1 MFIIVAYISLED
13 ISLKSIEAFD
23 LVRSFNGFKAVENLS
38 FNVDEGE
45 IFGLLGPNGAGKTTT
60 IRMLSALIAP
70 TSGRATIAGYD
81 VQDDALKVREIIGI
95 LTESPSLYERLTAL
109 ENMEFFAKA
118 YGVTDKAERESKIRE
133 LLEFFQLWERSTDQV
148 SKYSKG
154 MKQKLAIARALI
166 HSPEILYLD
175 EPTSGLDPKSSKDI
189 RDLMEA
195 LTENQRQTILLSTH
209 RLEDAE
215 KLCDRVM
222 IINKGKP
229 ITVAS
234 PHDLRKRFSSGQ
246 EVQVGVSILDD
257 DLVAMVKELQS
268 VVNLTADHS
277 EKRLSISLANEKD
290 TPGLVRALVEY
301 GAEIQYIKP
310 LETSLEAA
318 YLELM
323 EEEQ

>member
-1 MFIIVAYISLED
+1 MN
-13 ISLKSIEAFD
+13 SIEAFD
-23 LVRSFNGFKAVENLS
+23 LVKSFNGFKAVDGLS
-38 FNVDEGE
+38 FNVEEGE

-70 TSGRATIAGYD
+70 TSGRAVINGFY
-81 VQDDALKVREIIGI
+81 VQDDALKVRESIGI
-95 LTESPSLYERLTAL
+95 LTESPSLYGRLTAL

-118 YGVTDKAERESKIRE
+118 YGVTDKSMRETKIRE
-133 LLEFFQLWERSTDQV
+133 LLEFFQLWDRRGDPVGQ
-148 SKYSKG
+148 YSKG

-189 RDLMEA
+189 RNLMEQHA
-195 LTENQRQTILLSTH
+195 ENEHQTILLCTH

-222 IINKGKP
+222 IIDKGKT
-229 ITVAS
+229 ITVSS
-234 PHDLRKRFSSGQ
+234 PRDLRKRFSSAQ
-246 EVQVGVSILDD
+246 EVQVGVTELDE
-257 DLVAMVKELQS
+257 DLINMVRELPI
-268 VVNLTADHS
+268 VVNLTANMSDNS
-277 EKRLSISLANEKD
+277 LSISLGKEQD
-290 TPGLVRALVEY
+290 TPKLVRALVEY
-301 GAEIQYIKP
+301 GAEVQYVKP
-310 LETSLEAA
+310 LETSLEEA

>member
-1 MFIIVAYISLED
+1 M
-13 ISLKSIEAFD
+13 KSIEAFD
-23 LVRSFNGFKAVENLS
+23 LVKTFNGNTAVANLS
-38 FNVDEGE
+38 FSVEEGE

-60 IRMLSALIAP
+60 IRMLSALISP
-70 TSGRATIAGYD
+70 TSGRATIGGYD
-81 VQDDALKVREIIGI
+81 VEEDALKVRENIGV
-95 LTESPSLYERLTAL
+95 LTESPSLYGRLSAM

-118 YGVTDKAERESKIRE
+118 YGVTDKTTRDNKIRE
-133 LLEFFQLWERSTDQV
+133 LLDFFQLWDRRNDHVGQ
-148 SKYSKG
+148 YSKG

-189 RDLMEA
+189 RDLMEE
-195 LTENQRQTILLSTH
+195 LTKNERQTILLCTH

-229 ITVAS
+229 ITVSS
-234 PHDLRKRFSSGQ
+234 PRDLRKRFSSGQ
-246 EVQVGVSILDD
+246 EVQVGVTRLDD
-257 DLVAMVKELQS
+257 NLVELVRSLSS
-268 VVNLTADHS
+268 VVNLTANG
-277 EKRLSISLANEKD
+277 EENRISVSLRDEQD
-290 TPGLVRALVEY
+290 TPSLVKALVDH
-301 GAEIQYIKP
+301 GAGIRYVKP
-310 LETSLEAA
+310 LETSLEEA

>member
-1 MFIIVAYISLED
+1 M
-13 ISLKSIEAFD
+13 KSIEAFD
-23 LVRSFNGFKAVENLS
+23 LVKSFNGFKAVENLS
-38 FNVDEGE
+38 FSVDEGE

-70 TSGRATIAGYD
+70 TGGRATIAGYD

-95 LTESPSLYERLTAL
+95 LTESPSLYGRLTAM

-118 YGVTDKAERESKIRE
+118 YGVTDKSERDTKIRE
-133 LLEFFQLWERSTDQV
+133 LLDFFQLWDRRNDPVGQ
-148 SKYSKG
+148 YSKG
-154 MKQKLAIARALI
+154 MKQKLAIARALV

-195 LTENQRQTILLSTH
+195 LTENQHQTILLCTH

-215 KLCDRVM
+215 KLCDRVL

-229 ITVAS
+229 ITIAS
-234 PHDLRKRFSSGQ
+234 PRDLRKRFSSGQ
-246 EVQVGVSILDD
+246 EVQVGVSQLDS
-257 DLVAMVKELQS
+257 DLIAMVRGLPM
-268 VVNLTADHS
+268 VVNITVNES
-277 EKRLSISLANEKD
+277 ENRISVSLGNELD
-290 TPGLVRALVEY
+290 TPRLVKALVEY
-301 GAEIQYIKP
+301 GAEVRYVKP
-310 LETSLEAA
+310 LETSLEDA

>member
-1 MFIIVAYISLED
+1 M
-13 ISLKSIEAFD
+13 KSIEAFE
-23 LVRSFNGFKAVENLS
+23 LVKMFNGFTAVENLNFS
-38 FNVDEGE
+38 VEEGE

-60 IRMLSALIAP
+60 IRMLAALISP
-70 TSGRATIAGYD
+70 TSGRAIIGGYD
-81 VQDDALKVREIIGI
+81 VQDDALKVRENIGI
-95 LTESPSLYERLTAL
+95 LTESPSLYGRLTAM

-118 YGVTDKAERESKIRE
+118 YGVMDKTTRDNKIHE
-133 LLEFFQLWERSTDQV
+133 LLDFFQLWDRRNDPVGQ
-148 SKYSKG
+148 YSKG

-189 RDLMEA
+189 RDLMEE
-195 LTENQRQTILLSTH
+195 LTKNERQTILLCTH

-229 ITVAS
+229 ITVSS

-246 EVQVGVSILDD
+246 EVQVGFNKLDEGLIE
-257 DLVAMVKELQS
+257 LVRNLSS
-268 VVNLTADHS
+268 VVNLTAHS
-277 EKRLSISLANEKD
+277 DENSISVSLRDEQD
-290 TPGLVRALVEY
+290 TPSLVKALVEH
-301 GAEIQYIKP
+301 GADVRYVKP
-310 LETSLEAA
+310 LETSLEDA

>member
-1 MFIIVAYISLED
+1 M
-13 ISLKSIEAFD
+13 KSIEAFD
-23 LVRSFNGFKAVENLS
+23 LVKTFNGNTAVANLS
-38 FNVDEGE
+38 FSVEEGE

-60 IRMLSALIAP
+60 IRMLSALISP
-70 TSGRATIAGYD
+70 TSGRATIGGYD
-81 VQDDALKVREIIGI
+81 VEEDALKGRENIGV
-95 LTESPSLYERLTAL
+95 LTESPSLYGRLSAM

-118 YGVTDKAERESKIRE
+118 YGVTDKTTRDNKIRE
-133 LLEFFQLWERSTDQV
+133 LLDFFQLWDRRNDHVGQ
-148 SKYSKG
+148 YSKG

-189 RDLMEA
+189 RDLMEE
-195 LTENQRQTILLSTH
+195 LTKNERQTILLCTH

-229 ITVAS
+229 ITVSS
-234 PHDLRKRFSSGQ
+234 PRDLRKRFSSGQ
-246 EVQVGVSILDD
+246 EVQVGVTRLDD
-257 DLVAMVKELQS
+257 NLVELVRSLSS
-268 VVNLTADHS
+268 VVNLTANG
-277 EKRLSISLANEKD
+277 EENRISVSLRDEQD
-290 TPGLVRALVEY
+290 TPSLVKALVDH
-301 GAEIQYIKP
+301 GAGIRYVKP
-310 LETSLEAA
+310 LETSLEEA

>member
-1 MFIIVAYISLED
+1 M
-13 ISLKSIEAFD
+13 KSIEVNN
-23 LVRSFNGFKAVENLS
+23 LVKMFNGFTAVDEIS
-38 FNVDEGE
+38 FSVDEGE

-70 TSGRATIAGYD
+70 SSGNATIGGYD
-81 VQDDALKVREIIGI
+81 VQQDALKVREIIGV
-95 LTESPSLYERLTAL
+95 LTESPSLYGRLSAL

-118 YGVTDKAERESKIRE
+118 YGVTEKQARDTKTKE
-133 LLEFFQLWERSTDQV
+133 LLDFFQLWDRRNDPVGQ
-148 SKYSKG
+148 YSKG

-175 EPTSGLDPKSSKDI
+175 EPTSGLDPRASKDI
-189 RDLMEA
+189 RDLMEE
-195 LTENQRQTILLSTH
+195 LTKNEHQTILLCTH

-222 IINKGKP
+222 IINKGRP

-234 PHDLRKRFSSGQ
+234 PRDLRKRFSSSQ
-246 EVQVGVSILDD
+246 EVLIGLTSMDDGLVETLRKLPSVINLTVHSEENSLSVSLREENDTP
-257 DLVAMVKELQS
+257 AMVKAI
-268 VVNLTADHS
+268 VDHG
-277 EKRLSISLANEKD
+277 A
-290 TPGLVRALVEY
+290 GVRYV
-301 GAEIQYIKP
+301 KP
-310 LETSLEAA
+310 LEMSLEEA

>member
-1 MFIIVAYISLED
+1 MVAYLSLED

-23 LVRSFNGFKAVENLS
+23 LVKSFNGFKAVENLS
-38 FNVDEGE
+38 FSVEEGE

-70 TSGRATIAGYD
+70 TGGRATIAGYD

-95 LTESPSLYERLTAL
+95 LTESPSLYGRLTAM

-118 YGVTDKAERESKIRE
+118 YGVTDKSERDTKIRE
-133 LLEFFQLWERSTDQV
+133 LLDFFQLWERRTDPVGQ
-148 SKYSKG
+148 YSKG

-189 RDLMEA
+189 RDLMEE
-195 LTENQRQTILLSTH
+195 LTKNEHQTILLCTH

-234 PHDLRKRFSSGQ
+234 PRDLRKRFSSGQ
-246 EVQVGVSILDD
+246 EVQVGFTKLDNN
-257 DLVAMVKELQS
+257 LVELVRS
-268 VVNLTADHS
+268 LPTVVNLTASS
-277 EKRLSISLANEKD
+277 EENSISVSLRDEQD
-290 TPGLVRALVEY
+290 TPSLVKALVEH
-301 GAEIQYIKP
+301 GAGIRFVKP
-310 LETSLEAA
+310 LETSLEEA

>member
-1 MFIIVAYISLED
+1 M
-13 ISLKSIEAFD
+13 
-23 LVRSFNGFKAVENLS
+23 
-38 FNVDEGE
+38 
-45 IFGLLGPNGAGKTTT
+45 
-60 IRMLSALIAP
+60 
-70 TSGRATIAGYD
+70 
-81 VQDDALKVREIIGI
+81 
-95 LTESPSLYERLTAL
+95 

-118 YGVTDKAERESKIRE
+118 YGVTDKSERDTKIRE
-133 LLEFFQLWERSTDQV
+133 LLDFFQLWDRRTDPVGQ
-148 SKYSKG
+148 YSKG

-189 RDLMEA
+189 RDLMEE
-195 LTENQRQTILLSTH
+195 LTKNEHQTILLCTH

-234 PHDLRKRFSSGQ
+234 PRDLRKRFSSGQ
-246 EVQVGVSILDD
+246 EVQVGFTKLDNN
-257 DLVAMVKELQS
+257 LVELVRS
-268 VVNLTADHS
+268 LPTVVNLTASS
-277 EKRLSISLANEKD
+277 EENSISVSLRDEQD
-290 TPGLVRALVEY
+290 TPSLVKALVEH
-301 GAEIQYIKP
+301 GAGIRFVKP
-310 LETSLEAA
+310 LETSLEEA

>member
-1 MFIIVAYISLED
+1 MN
-13 ISLKSIEAFD
+13 SIEATS
-23 LVRSFNGFKAVENLS
+23 LVKTFNGLNAVNDLS
-38 FNVDEGE
+38 LSVEEGE

-70 TSGRATIAGYD
+70 SSGSAQIGGFD
-81 VQDDALKVREIIGI
+81 VVENALKVREMIGI
-95 LTESPSLYERLTAL
+95 LTESPSLYGRLSAL

-118 YGVTDKAERESKIRE
+118 YGVTDKQERDSKIRE
-133 LLEFFQLWERSTDQV
+133 LLEFFQLWDRRQDHVGQ
-148 SKYSKG
+148 YSKG

-189 RDLMEA
+189 RDLMET

-222 IINKGKP
+222 IINKGRP
-229 ITVAS
+229 ITVSS
-234 PHDLRKRFSSGQ
+234 PRDLRKRFSSSQ
-246 EVQVGVSILDD
+246 EVQVGVTLVDD
-257 DLVAMVKELQS
+257 DLIELISGLPFVVHHTPNSTDNTVS
-268 VVNLTADHS
+268 V
-277 EKRLSISLANEKD
+277 SLGAESD
-290 TPGLVRALVEY
+290 TPLLVKALVEY
-301 GAEIQYIKP
+301 GASVRFVKP
-310 LETSLEAA
+310 LETSLEEA

-323 EEEQ
+323 EGEQ